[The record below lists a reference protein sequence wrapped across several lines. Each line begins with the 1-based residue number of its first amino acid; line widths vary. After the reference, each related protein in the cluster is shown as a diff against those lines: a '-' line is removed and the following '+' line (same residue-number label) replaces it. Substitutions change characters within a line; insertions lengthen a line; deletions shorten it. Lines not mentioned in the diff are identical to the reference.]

1 MSSASAM
8 LVYGV
13 DIGTP
18 EAYGTLGPKPEG
30 AEKWAPPDVDWFD
43 DEGDLTF
50 ADQLIIA
57 LAKRSGW
64 VREAYAEEDDGE
76 GGAYEAGK
84 FVEEHCGVRIVG
96 HGCDGYQQHLLV
108 PTGEQFELTTG
119 GDWDIRVV
127 EIGELAPA
135 GIFEADAKLTRALGA
150 LGLTTSRP
158 PAWLLVAD
166 YG

>member
-1 MSSASAM
+1 M
-8 LVYGV
+8 LVYGI

-30 AEKWAPPDVDWFD
+30 AEEWAPPDVDWID
-43 DEGDLTF
+43 DESRLTF
-50 ADQLIIA
+50 ADQLIIT
-57 LAKRSGW
+57 LAERSGW
-64 VREAYAEEDDGE
+64 IRNTDDEE
-76 GGAYEAGK
+76 GGAYKASK

-96 HGCDGYQQHLLV
+96 HGCDGYQQHLLA
-108 PTGEQFELTTG
+108 PAGEQFKLTTG

-127 EIGELAPA
+127 SATELLPPGMVEGGERLA
-135 GIFEADAKLTRALGA
+135 RALDA